1 MVGPTAV
8 FLPNWIGDV
17 VMATPT
23 LRNLR
28 THLGPN
34 ARIIGIAKPYI
45 REVLT
50 GNSWLDEMIWFDR
63 KSSDEKLRSR
73 SVIQQLREAEVETVI
88 LLTNS
93 LRSAWMAWRSKATNR
108 IGYARNARG
117 PLLTL
122 SLRPRKHLGKFEPIS
137 AVDYYLQLLT
147 AMGADVR
154 SRQPELYTTARGE
167 LAADEVW
174 ENFGWESYQSVIAIN
189 TGGAYGA
196 AKHWP
201 NQHSAQLALRLAEV
215 GHRVLIMC
223 GPKEV
228 EVASEIEDLA
238 RHPFVRSMAD
248 QDLSLEASKA
258 CLRRSNVLVST
269 DSGPRHIASAFEVPT
284 VTLFGPIDPA
294 WSYNYATHS
303 IEMFDQLECAPCGKR
318 ICPLGH
324 HRCMNDLTPDR
335 VFDAVTA
342 LLGQAD
348 AGQAA

>member
-1 MVGPTAV
+1 MAGTTAV

-28 THLGPN
+28 RHLGPN

-50 GNSWLDEMIWFDR
+50 GNSWVDQMIWFDR
-63 KSSDEKLRSR
+63 KSKDKKLRGG
-73 SVIQQLREAEVETVI
+73 SVIQQLRDEEVDRVI

-93 LRSAWMAWRSKATNR
+93 LRAAWMAWRSKATER
-108 IGYARNARG
+108 IGYARNGRNM
-117 PLLTL
+117 LLTTG
-122 SLRPRKHLGKFEPIS
+122 LRAPKHLGKYEPIS

-147 AMGADVR
+147 AMGIEVQ
-154 SRQPELYTTARGE
+154 SRQPELYTTATGE
-167 LAADEVW
+167 LAADGVW
-174 ENFGWESYQSVIAIN
+174 NNFGWEPYQSVISMN

-201 NQHSAQLALRLAEV
+201 NQHSAQLALQLADS
-215 GHRVLIMC
+215 GHRVLILC

-228 EVASEIEDLA
+228 DAAREIEDIA
-238 RHPFVRSMAD
+238 RHPFIRSMAD

-258 CLRRSNVLVST
+258 CIRRSSLLVST
-269 DSGPRHIASAFEVPT
+269 DSGPRHIASAFDVPT

-303 IEMFDQLECAPCGKR
+303 IEMFDRLDCSPCGKR
-318 ICPLGH
+318 VCPLGH
-324 HRCMNDLTPDR
+324 HRCMNDLTPER
-335 VFDAVTA
+335 VFAAVNA
-342 LLGQAD
+342 LLGQSG